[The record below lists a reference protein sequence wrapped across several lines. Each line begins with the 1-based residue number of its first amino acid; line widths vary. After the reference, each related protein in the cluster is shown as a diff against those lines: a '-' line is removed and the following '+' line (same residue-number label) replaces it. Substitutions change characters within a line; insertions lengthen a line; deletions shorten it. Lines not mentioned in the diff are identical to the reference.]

1 MALIAQTGLL
11 SGNTITYYVSNYTA
25 VYLYVKY
32 TKGDETNVTLSFGM
46 KDSKQ
51 PVPTDVFSLSKL
63 VSGSIISETAI
74 LDTTGNYL
82 IPVPVP
88 ESADNLVLTATY
100 TGGTTGVV
108 DVFSNIDST
117 ND

>member
-11 SGNTITYYVSNYTA
+11 SGNTITYYVSNYSA
-25 VYLYVKY
+25 IYLYIKY
-32 TKGDETNVTLSFGM
+32 TKGDETDVTLTFGI

-51 PVPTDVFSLSKL
+51 PVPTDVFSLSKV
-63 VSGSIISETAI
+63 VSGFVVPESTVLNTNGS
-74 LDTTGNYL
+74 YL
-82 IPVPVP
+82 IPVPIP
-88 ESADNLVLTATY
+88 ESADNLILTATY
-100 TGGTTGVV
+100 NGGSTGTV